1 MLEAGD
7 LYPQFAP
14 LVADYPLNSAPTT
27 IATIEPAATTTAPLS
42 AAMSNNADH
51 IASNDSSNSNN
62 TSSSTAVTSATTT
75 LDNPS
80 TVAAVASAATSATTS
95 AAPAVSSVAASA
107 SHASSSSQ
115 DLSAPHSATIGSP
128 VPQEQT
134 ATAVVLNGPST
145 PVSNAVTPVNAVSAQ
160 VASKTEAA
168 EEAKISTNA
177 AVNTAIAATAP
188 AVKTSDLAPITAP
201 APQALVTTKTA
212 TVTTAAVAQTATDIA
227 TAANA
232 TNATAANTNAS
243 DASIATIY
251 GTNTTSITATSA
263 ASAASGAMATATA
276 ATTATTTVNAE
287 ISAAG
292 ATGTGNSNSSMVVV
306 LPTSA
311 HVRARSLASLQLRAK
326 NAMRALLQQRKER
339 MLILCASS
347 SIDSIN
353 TAVDL
358 VHEVGGSEPT
368 VAYAPTKFELFGND
382 KEDGLVTASPRGK
395 LNIVIMPCVHLV
407 DHPKWLGMLEAC
419 LGQNMSLKLILTGDA
434 TDIAQLSMIW
444 PVADNALHTD
454 IVLEFS
460 SLGALN
466 TIAGLISY
474 YAQQQQLEKAQIAA
488 QIRAEWE
495 LADSIAAPAM
505 ATKAPHA
512 PAAYNCDFSS
522 TSAATVNANDFSNRY
537 GHDTS
542 AAAFSH
548 NPNAST
554 IAHANTLDLY
564 EPKSV
569 LADLADR
576 NSATATAATV
586 TASANNVT
594 VPMAADA
601 VPACSLVSAR
611 AKAAL
616 DAQAPSTANTAL
628 SDTSAAAA
636 TAASLSDS
644 GTVAT
649 ATSSSLG
656 TATTTATTS
665 LSSSGTTANAPLSGS
680 GSGSTATATLS
691 GADAAT
697 TAAISGSGHAAQAI
711 LSELG
716 LGTATTAALSGSGTA
731 VTSLGSGTATTGT
744 SLNASA
750 STLSGSAAMASSS
763 AIDAS
768 TIGGNVGNT
777 GIANIASM
785 ASSLD
790 SIDATGDLEITVEN
804 IEALANNDP
813 PLLPFTSEALTLL
826 ANYCCRLSGDRRY
839 LGLPECNLQTLI
851 FAANSYAHQ
860 AHSDLV
866 QRYHVLKALGAHDFR
881 NNFLSESSLREHR
894 DRQLLIATSGAVI
907 GQINGLSVIE
917 TLGTSYEFG
926 EPVRITATLR
936 AGGEGDVIDIE
947 RKAELAGQIH
957 AKAMMII
964 NGFLTKEFG
973 AEQPL
978 PVSAS
983 LVFEQSYSEVDGD
996 SASLTGLCAVISV
1009 LAGVPIRQDL
1019 AVTGAVDQFGDVQ
1032 AVGGVNEKIEGFYRV
1047 CRLHGFTGTQGVVI
1061 PRSCVQQLVLRPA
1074 VVKAVADGKFHI
1086 FTVDHVTEAVKLLT
1100 SVDWGDSNT
1109 VGTIRYRIGER
1120 LNNIVNNNNS
1130 EDSWLETLWQKLKDF
1145 FKSSATTDKEHKA

>member
-1 MLEAGD
+1 MLEASD

-14 LVADYPLNSAPTT
+14 LVADLPLNAAPTT
-27 IATIEPAATTTAPLS
+27 TASNKIAVPSAAPTVSPVAVATTVITAAP
-42 AAMSNNADH
+42 AT
-51 IASNDSSNSNN
+51 DSQ
-62 TSSSTAVTSATTT
+62 STTNVDQKS
-75 LDNPS
+75 P
-80 TVAAVASAATSATTS
+80 VSAAT
-95 AAPAVSSVAASA
+95 
-107 SHASSSSQ
+107 
-115 DLSAPHSATIGSP
+115 
-128 VPQEQT
+128 
-134 ATAVVLNGPST
+134 
-145 PVSNAVTPVNAVSAQ
+145 
-160 VASKTEAA
+160 
-168 EEAKISTNA
+168 
-177 AVNTAIAATAP
+177 
-188 AVKTSDLAPITAP
+188 ITAP
-201 APQALVTTKTA
+201 APQALSAASSATA
-212 TVTTAAVAQTATDIA
+212 TVATTVTHASGVDSSTGTA
-227 TAANA
+227 
-232 TNATAANTNAS
+232 S
-243 DASIATIY
+243 PDAS
-251 GTNTTSITATSA
+251 ATSSEA
-263 ASAASGAMATATA
+263 L
-276 ATTATTTVNAE
+276 
-287 ISAAG
+287 
-292 ATGTGNSNSSMVVV
+292 VV

-326 NAMRALLQQRKER
+326 NAMRALLQQRKEH
-339 MLILCASS
+339 MLVLCASS
-347 SIDSIN
+347 SIDTIN

-358 VHEVGGSEPT
+358 VREVGGPEPT

-382 KEDGLVTASPRGK
+382 KEDGLVTICPHDK

-474 YAQQQQLEKAQIAA
+474 YAQQQQIE
-488 QIRAEWE
+488 
-495 LADSIAAPAM
+495 
-505 ATKAPHA
+505 
-512 PAAYNCDFSS
+512 
-522 TSAATVNANDFSNRY
+522 
-537 GHDTS
+537 
-542 AAAFSH
+542 
-548 NPNAST
+548 
-554 IAHANTLDLY
+554 
-564 EPKSV
+564 
-569 LADLADR
+569 
-576 NSATATAATV
+576 
-586 TASANNVT
+586 
-594 VPMAADA
+594 MAALSQA
-601 VPACSLVSAR
+601 EQELSA
-611 AKAAL
+611 
-616 DAQAPSTANTAL
+616 
-628 SDTSAAAA
+628 
-636 TAASLSDS
+636 
-644 GTVAT
+644 
-649 ATSSSLG
+649 
-656 TATTTATTS
+656 
-665 LSSSGTTANAPLSGS
+665 
-680 GSGSTATATLS
+680 STAT
-691 GADAAT
+691 G
-697 TAAISGSGHAAQAI
+697 
-711 LSELG
+711 
-716 LGTATTAALSGSGTA
+716 
-731 VTSLGSGTATTGT
+731 
-744 SLNASA
+744 
-750 STLSGSAAMASSS
+750 
-763 AIDAS
+763 
-768 TIGGNVGNT
+768 
-777 GIANIASM
+777 
-785 ASSLD
+785 
-790 SIDATGDLEITVEN
+790 EITVTPDTNNASDAPSPSRESVDGLKLEL
-804 IEALANNDP
+804 EANRKGTTTTTTTTDVQ

-839 LGLPECNLQTLI
+839 LGLPECTLQALI

-860 AHSDLV
+860 AQSDLV

-917 TLGTSYEFG
+917 TLGTCYEFG

-1109 VGTIRYRIGER
+1109 AGSIRYRIGER
-1120 LNNIVNNNNS
+1120 LNNIVNNNSN
-1130 EDSWLETLWQKLKDF
+1130 EDSWFAIGWQKLKELF
-1145 FKSSATTDKEHKA
+1145 SGNSEANANTTKEHKA